1 MKTAIQRTLLAAFI
15 AASVPA
21 FALRVAYIDIKKAFD
36 GFEGTK
42 AAKEK
47 LKKQAEGEKAKIEK
61 EQDKLSKQL
70 EELQSQKQALAAS
83 KYSERKKAIE
93 TDVDALKSQVQVVQN
108 ELAGQEQK
116 MTEDILEEIREVVA
130 KVADREKYDYVFEKS
145 TLMYGG
151 IEITASV
158 INELNSKK

>member
-1 MKTAIQRTLLAAFI
+1 MKKGMIIALLAAF
-15 AASVPA
+15 AGLATPA

-36 GFEGTK
+36 GYDGTK

-61 EQDKLSKQL
+61 QQDVLSKKL
-70 EELQSQKQALAAS
+70 EELQSQKKALAES
-83 KYSERKKAIE
+83 KYAEREKAIRGE
-93 TDVDALKSQVQVVQN
+93 IEALKNQVQSVQN
-108 ELAGQEQK
+108 DLAGQEQK
-116 MTEDILEEIREVVA
+116 MTEQILEEIREVVS

-145 TLMYGG
+145 TLMFGG

-158 INELNSKK
+158 VSELNSKK